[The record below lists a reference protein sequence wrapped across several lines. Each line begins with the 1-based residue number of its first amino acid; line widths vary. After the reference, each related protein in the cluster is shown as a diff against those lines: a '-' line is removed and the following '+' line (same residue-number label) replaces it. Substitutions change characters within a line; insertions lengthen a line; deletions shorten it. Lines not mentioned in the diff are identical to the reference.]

1 MYKPHFA
8 LKALTAALLV
18 GGLCQSAL
26 ACTTIIAGRKA
37 TADGSVLVARLED
50 YTYNNHAKRF
60 VVVPPQQYKDGDT
73 LSFDNGVS
81 VPAPKSGMR
90 YTTMRDWNG
99 DQRGALGPWSEFGA
113 NEAGVILS
121 ATNSTEPNEKAAKAD
136 PLVADEGGVIEAIL
150 PDLILPQAKTAREG
164 VELLGK
170 YVETLG
176 AGETN
181 GIQIAD
187 DKEAWLFEIG
197 SGHHWIAVRVPD
209 DGYVVMANGMRV
221 HDADLNDKANVLSS
235 AGIAEFAEKHQLLD
249 KVDPAKFNFAKAFGI
264 VGDAYNVDREWLVQ
278 NKLEPGRKQDIRQ
291 QQYPFYTKPEK
302 PISVEQVAAILR
314 IDSYAGTPLDGK
326 KPAGDQKQRPIA
338 MERNVEAHIL
348 QVRPQMPKGLQVL
361 SWQSLGNVRDGLLL
375 PYYLESLRSTP
386 RVFQQGSDDFDE
398 HSAWWTFRSLTSLA
412 HANDKQYMPLLHG
425 WRDRLEG
432 SLRAAQPAQ
441 DEMLKALAQKDGEAA
456 RAAAERFSNGTALWA
471 LDQAGV
477 LRANILTDLTKS
489 TEQNYSPEELEKIK
503 HL

>member
-1 MYKPHFA
+1 MTKPNFA
-8 LKALTAALLV
+8 LKTLAAALLA
-18 GGLCQSAL
+18 GGFCQGAL
-26 ACTTIIAGRKA
+26 ACTTIIAGRNA

-60 VVVPPQQYKDGDT
+60 VVVPAQTYKDGDT

-81 VPAPKSGMR
+81 VPAPKAGMR
-90 YTTMRDWNG
+90 YTAMRDWNG

-121 ATNSTEPNEKAAKAD
+121 ATNSTEPNDKAAKAD
-136 PLVADEGGVIEAIL
+136 PLVGDEGGVIEAIL

-278 NKLEPGRKQDIRQ
+278 SKLEPGRKQDIRQ

-314 IDSYAGTPLDGK
+314 IDNYAGTPLDGK

-386 RVFQQGSDDFDE
+386 RVCS
-398 HSAWWTFRSLTSLA
+398 S
-412 HANDKQYMPLLHG
+412 
-425 WRDRLEG
+425 
-432 SLRAAQPAQ
+432 RAATTSTSTPPGGPSAASRPWPTPTTSSTCRCCTAGATAWKAACAPRSQPRTRCSRPWRRRMVKWPAPPPN
-441 DEMLKALAQKDGEAA
+441 ASATAPRSGPWTRLACCAPT
-456 RAAAERFSNGTALWA
+456 S
-471 LDQAGV
+471 
-477 LRANILTDLTKS
+477 
-489 TEQNYSPEELEKIK
+489 SPT
-503 HL
+503 